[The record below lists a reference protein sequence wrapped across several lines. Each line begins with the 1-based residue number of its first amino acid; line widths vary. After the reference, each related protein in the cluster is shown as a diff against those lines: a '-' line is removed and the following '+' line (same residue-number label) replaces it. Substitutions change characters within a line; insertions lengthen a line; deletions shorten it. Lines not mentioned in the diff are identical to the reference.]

1 MRSHWKGRE
10 LPKQVDHEARRAQ
23 ISEALMR
30 LASRGGLEAVSLR
43 DVAAEAG
50 VSMGA
55 VQHYFKSKD
64 DMLEHA
70 MAHVYDRAERRIRA
84 RFAAVDRE
92 PRPREVVRVLMLEM
106 LALSEESSAE
116 FLTAVSFFVRALGSP
131 RLAEVY
137 RRDWPKLEQWVAAEL
152 RRAQEAGELPADRDP
167 EWEAELLVTV
177 PDGLSFGLL
186 LGHRSRDRAIAVI
199 DHYLDRLFGAQAGS
213 SA

>member
-1 MRSHWKGRE
+1 M
-10 LPKQVDHEARRAQ
+10 PKKVDHEARRNQ

-64 DMLEHA
+64 EMLEHA
-70 MAHVYDRAERRIRA
+70 MEHVNSRAEQRIRS
-84 RFAAVDRE
+84 RFDVADRV
-92 PRPREVVRVLMLEM
+92 PRPREVIRTLMLEM
-106 LALSEESSAE
+106 LALSEESRTE
-116 FLTAVSFFVRALGSP
+116 FLTAVSFFVRASVSP
-131 RLAEVY
+131 RLAEIY
-137 RRDWPKLEQWVAAEL
+137 RRDWPQLEQWVAAEL
-152 RRAQEAGELPADRDP
+152 RRAQEAGELAADRDLQL
-167 EWEAELLVTV
+167 EAELLVTV

-186 LGHRSRDRAIAVI
+186 LGHRSPERAVAAV
-199 DHYLDRLFGAQAGS
+199 DHYLGRLFGDSGSGS